1 LAELQS
7 LPRSELIEAITRGL
21 PADLARELAS
31 RMGVSLGEVA
41 GLLRLT
47 PRTLQRRLEAG
58 RLRRNESERLWEL
71 GRLFFRAM
79 EVLESEEGA
88 AQWFRSRLQ
97 VLGWATPLAVA
108 RTAVGLRELENILG
122 RIEHGVFS

>member
-7 LPRSELIEAITRGL
+7 LPRAELIEAISRGL

-71 GRLFFRAM
+71 GRLFFRALD
-79 EVLESEEGA
+79 VLESEEGA

-108 RTAVGLRELENILG
+108 RTAVGLRELDNILG